1 MPSAGMLALG
11 GRCSCGGAGEGGRA
25 SALTKSAVFFA
36 LAARVKNLSLDNLP
50 ARWYGICKVI
60 FMDLV
65 YLVSVK
71 ENICCCRC

>member
-1 MPSAGMLALG
+1 MADAAAE
-11 GRCSCGGAGEGGRA
+11 GAGKGGRA
-25 SALTKSAVFFA
+25 SAVAKSAVFFT
-36 LAARVKNLSLDNLP
+36 LAARVKKLSLDNPP

-60 FMDLV
+60 FMVLV

>member
-1 MPSAGMLALG
+1 MAG
-11 GRCSCGGAGEGGRA
+11 SCGAAAEGGPA
-25 SALTKSAVFFA
+25 AAVTKGAVFFT
-36 LAARVKNLSLDNLP
+36 LAARVKKLSLDNLP
-50 ARWYGICKVI
+50 AQWYGICKVI